1 MDDLLLR
8 MFVGPFGRDVVPR
21 HRRCRRAL
29 RPEARLCREV
39 GSVEHDLIPCDCAAI
54 ARLGPSPGHEAPVPP
69 LRQEQLGRY
78 AAAMT
83 DREVRIAKNEAI
95 VREINEGIEESKAS
109 RTPEGD
115 APVMCE
121 CGNLDCEL
129 LITITVSEYE
139 DVRQNARRFV
149 VVKDHVI
156 PDVERVVAETERF
169 DVVEKVE
176 GTSAGIAE
184 ALDPRD

>member
-1 MDDLLLR
+1 MREGSLEGTLLR
-8 MFVGPFGRDVVPR
+8 HAGLLARPTSRLPTILLEYLREHR
-21 HRRCRRAL
+21 HG
-29 RPEARLCREV
+29 
-39 GSVEHDLIPCDCAAI
+39 GSIGEDGDA
-54 ARLGPSPGHEAPVPP
+54 GTS
-69 LRQEQLGRY
+69 LRQGQLGRY

-83 DREVRIAKNEAI
+83 DREARIAKNEAI

-129 LITITVSEYE
+129 LIAITVSEYE

-156 PDVERVVAETERF
+156 PDVEQVVAETERF
-169 DVVEKVE
+169 AVVEKRE
-176 GTSAGIAE
+176 GTSAEVAE
-184 ALDPRD
+184 ATDPRD

>member
-1 MDDLLLR
+1 M
-8 MFVGPFGRDVVPR
+8 P
-21 HRRCRRAL
+21 
-29 RPEARLCREV
+29 
-39 GSVEHDLIPCDCAAI
+39 
-54 ARLGPSPGHEAPVPP
+54 
-69 LRQEQLGRY
+69 
-78 AAAMT
+78 
-83 DREVRIAKNEAI
+83 DREARIAKNEAI
-95 VREINEGIEESKAS
+95 IREINEGIEEAKAS

-139 DVRQNARRFV
+139 DVRQNPLRFI

-169 DVVEKVE
+169 TVVEKVK
-176 GTSAGIAE
+176 GTSAEVAE
-184 ALDPRD
+184 ASNPRD

>member
-1 MDDLLLR
+1 LLPVL
-8 MFVGPFGRDVVPR
+8 
-21 HRRCRRAL
+21 L
-29 RPEARLCREV
+29 EATSAASHC
-39 GSVEHDLIPCDCAAI
+39 GSVEERGERVRGAQ
-54 ARLGPSPGHEAPVPP
+54 GQVG
-69 LRQEQLGRY
+69 GY

-83 DREVRIAKNEAI
+83 DNREARIARNEAI
-95 VREINEGIEESKAS
+95 IREINEGIEEAKAS

-129 LITITVSEYE
+129 LIAITVSEYE
-139 DVRQNARRFV
+139 DVRQNALRFI

-169 DVVEKVE
+169 TVVEKVE
-176 GTSAGIAE
+176 GTSAEVAE
-184 ALDPRD
+184 ESDPRD

>member
-1 MDDLLLR
+1 MYAKGKLPEPDEIDGI
-8 MFVGPFGRDVVPR
+8 GPLWKPARIERWAEREWCDA
-21 HRRCRRAL
+21 AL
-29 RPEARLCREV
+29 EEAT
-39 GSVEHDLIPCDCAAI
+39 
-54 ARLGPSPGHEAPVPP
+54 
-69 LRQEQLGRY
+69 QKLGRY

-83 DREVRIAKNEAI
+83 DREARIAKNEAI
-95 VREINEGIEESKAS
+95 VREINEGIEEAKAS

-115 APVMCE
+115 APMMCE

-176 GTSAGIAE
+176 GTSAEIAE
-184 ALDPRD
+184 ASNPRD

>member
-1 MDDLLLR
+1 
-8 MFVGPFGRDVVPR
+8 VG
-21 HRRCRRAL
+21 
-29 RPEARLCREV
+29 
-39 GSVEHDLIPCDCAAI
+39 
-54 ARLGPSPGHEAPVPP
+54 
-69 LRQEQLGRY
+69 
-78 AAAMT
+78 
-83 DREVRIAKNEAI
+83 DREARIAKNEAI